1 MSASNYSRSIS
12 ARVREVV
19 GMLVR
24 GEYLELEELTNAM
37 RLRASDIQAGVEE
50 YGRRLVLPPN
60 SAYDN
65 IDAIAVVGS
74 SPSAYS
80 IRFRLYTEEDG
91 ASDLELRLTLVDHG
105 PSGGIQV
112 QLDDLLV
119 A

>member
-80 IRFRLYTEEDG
+80 IRFRLYTVWSSVWQSVERSPVKYQRD
-91 ASDLELRLTLVDHG
+91 
-105 PSGGIQV
+105 
-112 QLDDLLV
+112 
-119 A
+119 